1 MEQEMAQ
8 YEQMISPDRD
18 SNILDFWKSH
28 QVALPLLAKAAR
40 TILAI
45 PASSSKS
52 ERVFS
57 TGTRTVS
64 NSRSSLA
71 PSKTEDLIV
80 IKENQRRIKEFKEA
94 SSKYDMKEAKIGAF
108 SKVIL
113 HVEDDLEEAG
123 AEDEESLLAYLDDAA
138 EEEGEVDLDEVDL
151 ELEEMA

>member
-1 MEQEMAQ
+1 MHHPDDILDEVDMAPLSPTSKLLHQNQMMNEQQGSKMEQEMAQ

-64 NSRSSLA
+64 NSRSSL
-71 PSKTEDLIV
+71 I
-80 IKENQRRIKEFKEA
+80 
-94 SSKYDMKEAKIGAF
+94 
-108 SKVIL
+108 
-113 HVEDDLEEAG
+113 
-123 AEDEESLLAYLDDAA
+123 
-138 EEEGEVDLDEVDL
+138 
-151 ELEEMA
+151 